1 MGTHRTNT
9 AAAAALIAVLTLG
22 ASACGN
28 DDDSA
33 SSTVEAP
40 SEFARAGGET
50 DAGPTAA
57 DSNGSTGRSTV
68 GPARAPSSAARA
80 LAVEAGVTVTSSNI
94 REATDDTLTSVA
106 RNGGTVHTAD
116 VNIGSERDDGSVDGS
131 GYFVVKVAP
140 ADLEPLIDDLGAT
153 VGTVTGRTQDTSDVT
168 DQLVDLDI
176 RIRVERTVIARY
188 EDLLPTATELSDIV
202 AIENVISEHT
212 IALEQLLATK
222 RNLDDRVERSTLTI
236 DLRYVDPSSDP
247 ALDRSD
253 DGIADAWRAG
263 WDGFVGVLFTVG
275 FVLAV
280 AAPFLLSALFVAGV
294 IGLVTR
300 RMRRRTISAPSGPS
314 TGVREPDEPLA
325 SPSPQR

>member
-1 MGTHRTNT
+1 
-9 AAAAALIAVLTLG
+9 
-22 ASACGN
+22 
-28 DDDSA
+28 
-33 SSTVEAP
+33 
-40 SEFARAGGET
+40 
-50 DAGPTAA
+50 
-57 DSNGSTGRSTV
+57 
-68 GPARAPSSAARA
+68 
-80 LAVEAGVTVTSSNI
+80 VEAGVTVTSSNI